1 MFGRRNSIQPPGWLT
16 AFSLV
21 YSENSKTNM
30 EWKNVKTAFG
40 EERGINEFE
49 AVRNAGEDKMAR
61 LLRRL
66 ARLTE
71 LWSMKYKL
79 KQ

>member
-49 AVRNAGEDKMAR
+49 AVRNAGEDKMTAI
-61 LLRRL
+61 
-66 ARLTE
+66 AKE
-71 LWSMKYKL
+71 VSMINRIVVSEV
-79 KQ
+79 

>member
-49 AVRNAGEDKMAR
+49 AVRNAGEDKMAAIAKEVSTINR
-61 LLRRL
+61 NVVS
-66 ARLTE
+66 E
-71 LWSMKYKL
+71 V
-79 KQ
+79 

>member
-21 YSENSKTNM
+21 YNENSKTNM

-49 AVRNAGEDKMAR
+49 AVRNAGEDKMAAIAKEVSTINR
-61 LLRRL
+61 NVVS
-66 ARLTE
+66 E
-71 LWSMKYKL
+71 V
-79 KQ
+79 